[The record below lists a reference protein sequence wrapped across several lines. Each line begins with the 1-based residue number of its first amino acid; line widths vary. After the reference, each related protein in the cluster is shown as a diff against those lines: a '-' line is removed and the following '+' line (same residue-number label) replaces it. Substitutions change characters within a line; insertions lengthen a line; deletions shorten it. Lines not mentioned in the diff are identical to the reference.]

1 MTHNSVVVGGVRARM
16 TSLVTDEEW
25 KILQQKIQV
34 FQEHVKSF
42 QREVEE
48 RLG

>member
-1 MTHNSVVVGGVRARM
+1 MNAIMTE
-16 TSLVTDEEW
+16 EEW